1 VINSRRHKWLRSRQK
16 VAFKWP
22 KIIVGQA
29 YSPNMQLQI
38 CLLGIANLWE
48 ISRQRIN
55 HCHRELFN
63 FISFSNIK
71 KRCHVDKM
79 PMKLRFHLNDGQNG
93 LLVCVLS
100 YKSTKLLKHIY
111 IVYFFGGQVF
121 SVIATEGSEKRGC
134 YRKV

>member
-1 VINSRRHKWLRSRQK
+1 
-16 VAFKWP
+16 
-22 KIIVGQA
+22 
-29 YSPNMQLQI
+29 
-38 CLLGIANLWE
+38 
-48 ISRQRIN
+48 
-55 HCHRELFN
+55 
-63 FISFSNIK
+63 
-71 KRCHVDKM
+71 M